1 MPEDIGLSNDYKT
14 HQVFYLTGQVV
25 AAYGQV
31 RLAPQDFEGLASA
44 HF

>member
-25 AAYGQV
+25 AV
-31 RLAPQDFEGLASA
+31 L
-44 HF
+44 